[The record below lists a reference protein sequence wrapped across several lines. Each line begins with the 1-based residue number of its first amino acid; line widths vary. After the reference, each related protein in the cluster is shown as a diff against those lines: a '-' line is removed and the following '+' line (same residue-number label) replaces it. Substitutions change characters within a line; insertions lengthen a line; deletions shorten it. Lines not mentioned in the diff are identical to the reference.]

1 MNTATVIGRLTNDIE
16 LRFTNG
22 GTAVANFRLAVP
34 AGRSKDGTE
43 LPPDWVPV
51 TAYGRTAEALAEYN
65 AKGDQIAVT
74 GRLTSHEWDDVDGTK
89 KSRLEIT
96 ARSIDFL
103 ARKRTTNG
111 DPAPEQ
117 ASDEEPF

>member
-1 MNTATVIGRLTNDIE
+1 MNTATVIGRLANDIE
-16 LRFTNG
+16 LRFTTN

-34 AGRSKDGTE
+34 GGRTKDGTD

-51 TAYGRTAEALAEYN
+51 TAYGRTAEAVAKYN
-65 AKGDQIAVT
+65 AKGDQVAVT
-74 GRLTSHEWDDVDGTK
+74 GHLTSHEWDDNDGNK

-96 ARSIDFL
+96 AHTIDFL
-103 ARKRTTNG
+103 ARKRTANG
-111 DPAPEQ
+111 PAPDQ